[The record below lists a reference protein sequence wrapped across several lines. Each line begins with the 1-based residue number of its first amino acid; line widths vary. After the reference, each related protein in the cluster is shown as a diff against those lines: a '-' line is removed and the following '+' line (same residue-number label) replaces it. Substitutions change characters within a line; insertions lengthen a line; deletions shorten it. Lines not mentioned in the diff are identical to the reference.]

1 MFRYFLLLFM
11 FEIYLFHFAVI
22 PLVFLQLGKEWKKNI
37 HFIHLV
43 DFFYDAYQK
52 SSRCFRF
59 FGQRDNLQTDEAG

>member
-37 HFIHLV
+37 HFIQIV
-43 DFFYDAYQK
+43 DFFLWRLPEEL
-52 SSRCFRF
+52 SLF
-59 FGQRDNLQTDEAG
+59 

>member
-37 HFIHLV
+37 HFIHRV
-43 DFFYDAYQK
+43 DFFLWRPPEEL
-52 SSRCFRF
+52 SLFLFFRSA
-59 FGQRDNLQTDEAG
+59 R